1 MQIFFMRRNSLCEKI
16 TLHMKLT
23 CDYRDPDISLNMLA
37 ASLCTNRTTLSCA
50 LHELGYVSFSAYI
63 NSLRIEEFI
72 QRVRSKESTNYQ
84 DIFYDVGF
92 RSRATALRNFKQ
104 YTGKIPSEYFS
115 N

>member
-1 MQIFFMRRNSLCEKI
+1 
-16 TLHMKLT
+16 
-23 CDYRDPDISLNMLA
+23 
-37 ASLCTNRTTLSCA
+37 
-50 LHELGYVSFSAYI
+50 VSFSAYI

-72 QRVRSKESTNYQ
+72 QRVHSKESTNYQ

-104 YTGKIPSEYFS
+104 YTGKTPSEYFS

>member
-1 MQIFFMRRNSLCEKI
+1 
-16 TLHMKLT
+16 MKLT

-72 QRVRSKESTNYQ
+72 QRVRSKESTNYEGTEK
-84 DIFYDVGF
+84 VLPSGN
-92 RSRATALRNFKQ
+92 ALKLIGTYQ
-104 YTGKIPSEYFS
+104 VEYFDMCRFFK
-115 N
+115 